1 MSTVDNSFVLHG
13 VITHMI
19 KQGKKL
25 YCSFI
30 DFSKAFDYVE
40 RITVWAKFIKLG
52 IRGKMWTVLKSIYS
66 HVKSRVRFNNNLGN
80 EFSCFLGVR
89 QGESLSPFLF
99 AMFLN
104 DIIEHLILNG
114 FNGIDMYMTKLFLLL
129 YADDIVIFAD
139 NAEELQKGLD
149 VLHVYCQRWKLKINA
164 QKRKWSFSEKV
175 VLALEI

>member
-1 MSTVDNSFVLHG
+1 M
-13 VITHMI
+13 
-19 KQGKKL
+19 
-25 YCSFI
+25 
-30 DFSKAFDYVE
+30 
-40 RITVWAKFIKLG
+40 
-52 IRGKMWTVLKSIYS
+52 
-66 HVKSRVRFNNNLGN
+66 
-80 EFSCFLGVR
+80 GVR
-89 QGESLSPFLF
+89 QGELLSPFLF

-104 DIIEHLILNG
+104 DIEEHLILNG